1 MTFRLGG
8 YIIILKDYFVSELGD
23 IMKKIMASKRILG
36 LIMFVIFTIA
46 TISIALVVSAEDG
59 SNSSS
64 ASSAAT
70 SGLSSSDVDKIVES
84 LKVDGDFDALIAQM
98 DELINRAI
106 LTGNTELQQYAEYV
120 KQACELQKQ
129 LNTVNASISALKEKN
144 SDINNIDKT
153 VQENMGLNITIDDMQ
168 NILSTE
174 AKSILKDVDFSK
186 ISAGLNDVPG
196 IEEILKNPFSSNAS
210 QNALIE
216 IILLQNAVNQELLE
230 GEQITSAQNCINS
243 NTAKLVSNESTKYT
257 SDEYNSLKETSK
269 EFESKGNKS
278 TSLAPSQVV
287 LYNNSA
293 KLSSAPIMYDN
304 NILISI
310 DDVIKFTKAS
320 VQYTE
325 GTGNIA
331 ITTDKK
337 LVEITKG
344 SNVGYVN
351 DSNVSTIIPV
361 LTFKG
366 VTYIPVEFFA
376 KAFDVSYISIPSAG
390 AFIAYSNL
398 IQS

>member
-144 SDINNIDKT
+144 SDITNIDKT

-196 IEEILKNPFSSNAS
+196 IEEILKNPSSSNAS

-216 IILLQNAVNQELLE
+216 IILLQNAVDQELLE

-278 TSLAPSQVV
+278 ASLAPSQVV

-390 AFIAYSNL
+390 EFIAYSNL

>member
-1 MTFRLGG
+1 
-8 YIIILKDYFVSELGD
+8 
-23 IMKKIMASKRILG
+23 
-36 LIMFVIFTIA
+36 
-46 TISIALVVSAEDG
+46 
-59 SNSSS
+59 
-64 ASSAAT
+64 
-70 SGLSSSDVDKIVES
+70 
-84 LKVDGDFDALIAQM
+84 
-98 DELINRAI
+98 
-106 LTGNTELQQYAEYV
+106 
-120 KQACELQKQ
+120 
-129 LNTVNASISALKEKN
+129 
-144 SDINNIDKT
+144 
-153 VQENMGLNITIDDMQ
+153 
-168 NILSTE
+168 
-174 AKSILKDVDFSK
+174 
-186 ISAGLNDVPG
+186 
-196 IEEILKNPFSSNAS
+196 
-210 QNALIE
+210 
-216 IILLQNAVNQELLE
+216 
-230 GEQITSAQNCINS
+230 
-243 NTAKLVSNESTKYT
+243 
-257 SDEYNSLKETSK
+257 
-269 EFESKGNKS
+269 
-278 TSLAPSQVV
+278 
-287 LYNNSA
+287 
-293 KLSSAPIMYDN
+293 MYDN